1 MLICG
6 LVRCAGALI
15 LSHNLRR
22 GGVQMSPEK
31 PLVLVVSAE
40 RVVADTLAII
50 LLRDGY
56 RIAIAYS
63 GERALAVARERQPWL
78 LLSPG
83 IDELRTVICI
93 LEEQPNCKAV
103 LFSGNDVDARLLED
117 ARQQGY
123 QFEVFAA
130 PVNPRDLLI
139 RLGQL
144 RNQQKKIA

>member
-1 MLICG
+1 
-6 LVRCAGALI
+6 
-15 LSHNLRR
+15 
-22 GGVQMSPEK
+22 MSPEK

-144 RNQQKKIA
+144 RDQQKKIA

>member
-1 MLICG
+1 
-6 LVRCAGALI
+6 
-15 LSHNLRR
+15 
-22 GGVQMSPEK
+22 MSPEK

-78 LLSPG
+78 LLSPN
-83 IDELRTVICI
+83 IDELRTVLCI
-93 LEEQPNCKAV
+93 LEEQPNCKVV
-103 LFSGNDVDARLLED
+103 LFSGNDVDAKLIES

-123 QFEVFAA
+123 KFEVLAA

-139 RLGQL
+139 RLGKL
-144 RNQQKKIA
+144 RDQQKKIA

>member
-1 MLICG
+1 M
-6 LVRCAGALI
+6 
-15 LSHNLRR
+15 SHNARR

-78 LLSPG
+78 LLSPN
-83 IDELRTVICI
+83 IDELRTALCI
-93 LEEQPNCKAV
+93 LEEQPNCKV
-103 LFSGNDVDARLLED
+103 MLFSGNDVDAKLLED
-117 ARQQGY
+117 ARLQGY
-123 QFEVFAA
+123 QFEVLAA
-130 PVNPRDLLI
+130 PVNPRDLLV
-139 RLGQL
+139 RLGQI